1 MECDRV
7 RVGSV
12 NVGCGDE
19 GFGRERNERGIK
31 SSGKYTTKYSY
42 K

>member
-1 MECDRV
+1 MGCDCV

-12 NVGCGDE
+12 NVGCGYE

-31 SSGKYTTKYSY
+31 SSWKYTTKYCY